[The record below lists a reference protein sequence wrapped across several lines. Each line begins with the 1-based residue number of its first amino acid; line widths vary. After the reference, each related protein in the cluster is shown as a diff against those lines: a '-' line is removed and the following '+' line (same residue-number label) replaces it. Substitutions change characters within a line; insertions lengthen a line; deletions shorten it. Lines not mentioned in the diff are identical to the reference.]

1 VAIKKKENI
10 MFTITISDIIR
21 RGTAGIKVLLIVM
34 LLPVFLSFD
43 PAAQTQTLQYD
54 VIRNNK
60 VIGVIKAVKRI
71 HSGVTEFNVESDVN
85 FDMLIDYH
93 IYSIMHAAFSGEQL
107 KESSLLRKV
116 NGKEKTNT
124 QIVWAQDRYLIR
136 DKSSTVTFGEKI
148 KFTTACLMNIE
159 PLHATKIFSENFKQ
173 FIPVKEVKPHV
184 YELSLPDGNRN
195 IYKYENGI
203 CVWASVETTL
213 SGATFKLKK

>member
-1 VAIKKKENI
+1 
-10 MFTITISDIIR
+10 MFTTSVIINKR
-21 RGTAGIKVLLIVM
+21 YSVHLTRIFILLVLVPLFI
-34 LLPVFLSFD
+34 SFD
-43 PAAQTQTLQYD
+43 PAAQTQILHYD
-54 VIRNNK
+54 VLRNNK
-60 VIGVIKAVKRI
+60 VIGAIKAVKRV
-71 HSGVTEFNVESDVN
+71 HSQVTEFNVESDVN

-93 IYSIMHAAFSGEQL
+93 IHSVMRAAFNGEQL

-124 QIVWAQDRYLIR
+124 QIVWQLDKYLIK

-173 FIPVKEVKPHV
+173 FIPVKEIKPHT
-184 YELSLPDGNRN
+184 YELQLPDGNRN

-213 SGATFKLKK
+213 SGAQFRLKK